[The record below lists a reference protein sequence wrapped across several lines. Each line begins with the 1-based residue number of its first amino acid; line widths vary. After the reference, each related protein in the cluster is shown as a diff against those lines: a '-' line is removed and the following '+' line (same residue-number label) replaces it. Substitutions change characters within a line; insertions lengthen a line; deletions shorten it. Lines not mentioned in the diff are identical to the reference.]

1 MLFMKLL
8 LVSERDLGSWDSR
21 HRGCG
26 LRDVPVTTKRP
37 QQLAFQLHQQSMHRI
52 LLDHRL

>member
-21 HRGCG
+21 HQGCG